1 MNKIRLAV
9 NLNRVKRGVSQML
22 NKGVFREH
30 TNSFEGIRSEKIESL
45 LLRYFNPVE
54 MWRGNCFLWRLV
66 NPAYFSNYDLKNR
79 EDRYMVLSL
88 VAAEHN
94 LWKAADAQRRATAY
108 YRKR

>member
-45 LLRYFNPVE
+45 LCDTSIP
-54 MWRGNCFLWRLV
+54 
-66 NPAYFSNYDLKNR
+66 
-79 EDRYMVLSL
+79 
-88 VAAEHN
+88 
-94 LWKAADAQRRATAY
+94 
-108 YRKR
+108 